1 MQTRPRGLLV
11 LLAIHPMSVSRPE
24 LQGMRKNVMNARI
37 RTASWIFS
45 AISALALAA
54 APLAVG
60 QTHTATAP
68 TAQVPSEKDVADTQ
82 DQLLHLLRL
91 SPTMTAAVAADPSLL
106 ADQAYVAR
114 SNPELAQFMASHP
127 DIARNPEFYLF
138 SKLNPSD
145 RRRDQALQR
154 VIWPD
159 LNPPQ
164 QQEAN
169 APRVVRELTGI
180 LVPLGCL
187 AALVWII
194 YIFVENRRWSRTFR
208 QQSEIHGRLIE
219 KLGTSQDLVA
229 YMETEA
235 GKRFL
240 MASPIAPSPEFGQR
254 MPNTVSRVLTSLSA
268 GIVLALLGIG
278 FLLLRNVGPNT
289 SEPMLITGTV
299 LLMPGLGF
307 ILSAG
312 ATWVLAKRL
321 GLMPEK
327 EVGQNGAGAPFGSQ
341 DRQ

>member
-1 MQTRPRGLLV
+1 
-11 LLAIHPMSVSRPE
+11 
-24 LQGMRKNVMNARI
+24 MRKNVMNARI
-37 RTASWIFS
+37 RTASWIFC
-45 AISALALAA
+45 AISALASAA
-54 APLAVG
+54 APLAVA
-60 QTHTATAP
+60 QTHTAAP
-68 TAQVPSEKDVADTQ
+68 PVAQAPSEKDVADAQ
-82 DQLLHLLRL
+82 EQFLHLLRL

-138 SKLNPSD
+138 GNLDPSD
-145 RRRDQALQR
+145 RRRDKALEH

-159 LNPPQ
+159 RVPPDHQ
-164 QQEAN
+164 QSQAL
-169 APRVVRELTGI
+169 AI
-180 LVPLGCL
+180 MHDLVPIILFPVFFL
-187 AALVWII
+187 AMVWII
-194 YIFVENRRWSRTFR
+194 RIFVESRRWNRAFR

-219 KLGTSQDLVA
+219 KLGTSQELVA

-240 MASPIAPSPEFGQR
+240 MASPIAAGPEFGQR

-268 GIVLALLGIG
+268 GIVMTLLGIG
-278 FLLLRNVGPNT
+278 FLLLRNAGPDMP
-289 SEPMLITGTV
+289 EPMLVLGTL
-299 LLMPGLGF
+299 LLMPGIGF

-312 ATWVLAKRL
+312 VTWVLAQRL

-327 EVGQNGAGAPFGSQ
+327 EVAQNGAGAPFGSQ

>member
-1 MQTRPRGLLV
+1 M
-11 LLAIHPMSVSRPE
+11 E
-24 LQGMRKNVMNARI
+24 NRKI
-37 RTASWIFS
+37 IASWILS
-45 AISALALAA
+45 TAMALN
-54 APLAVG
+54 V
-60 QTHTATAP
+60 ATAP
-68 TAQVPSEKDVADTQ
+68 QAYSQSHSAATPTAQAPSEKDVADTQ
-82 DQLLHLLRL
+82 EQLLHLLRL
-91 SPTMTAAVAADPSLL
+91 SPTLTAAVAADPSLL
-106 ADQAYVAR
+106 ADQQYVAR

-145 RRRDQALQR
+145 GRRDRALER

-159 LNPPQ
+159 LAAQQ
-164 QQEAN
+164 QQEPA
-169 APRVVRELTGI
+169 APRVIENLIPIVI
-180 LVPLGCL
+180 VPAMFL
-187 AALVWII
+187 AFVWII
-194 YIFVENRRWSRTFR
+194 RIFVDARRWNRTFK

-219 KLGTSQDLVA
+219 KLGTGPDLVA

-240 MASPIAPSPEFGQR
+240 TASPIAAGPEFGQH
-254 MPNTVSRVLTSLSA
+254 MPNAVSRVLTSLSA

-278 FLLLRNVGPNT
+278 FLLLRNAGPDMP
-289 SEPMLITGTV
+289 EPMLVVGTI

-312 ATWVLAKRL
+312 VTWVLAQRL

-327 EVGQNGAGAPFGSQ
+327 EVAQSGAGAPFGSQ

>member
-1 MQTRPRGLLV
+1 
-11 LLAIHPMSVSRPE
+11 
-24 LQGMRKNVMNARI
+24 MNARI
-37 RTASWIFS
+37 QTVAWVFC
-45 AISALALAA
+45 ATSALALAA
-54 APLAVG
+54 APLAIG
-60 QTHTATAP
+60 QTHAAATP
-68 TAQVPSEKDVADTQ
+68 VVQVPSEKDVADAQ
-82 DQLLHLLRL
+82 EQFLHLLRL
-91 SPTMTAAVAADPSLL
+91 SPTMTAAVSADPSLL
-106 ADQAYVAR
+106 ADQEYVAR

-145 RRRDQALQR
+145 RHRDQALQR

-159 LNPPQ
+159 LTPPQ
-164 QQEAN
+164 QQEPN
-169 APRVVRELTGI
+169 APRVIRELTGI

-187 AALVWII
+187 AALVWVI
-194 YIFVENRRWSRTFR
+194 YIVFQNRHWNRTFK

-219 KLGTSQDLVA
+219 KLGTSQELVA

-240 MASPIAPSPEFGQR
+240 MASPIAAGPEFGQH
-254 MPNTVSRVLTSLSA
+254 MPNTVSRVLTSLST

-278 FLLLRNVGPNT
+278 FLLLRNAGPDT
-289 SEPMLITGTV
+289 SEPMLITGTL

-312 ATWVLAKRL
+312 VTWVLAKRL

-327 EVGQNGAGAPFGSQ
+327 EAAQSGAGAPFGSQ
-341 DRQ
+341 DR

>member
-1 MQTRPRGLLV
+1 
-11 LLAIHPMSVSRPE
+11 
-24 LQGMRKNVMNARI
+24 MNARI
-37 RTASWIFS
+37 RTASWIFC
-45 AISALALAA
+45 ATSALALAA
-54 APLAVG
+54 APLAVA
-60 QTHTATAP
+60 QTHAAAAP
-68 TAQVPSEKDVADTQ
+68 TVQVPSEKDVADVQ
-82 DQLLHLLRL
+82 EQMLHLLRL
-91 SPTMTAAVAADPSLL
+91 SPTLTAAVAADPSLL
-106 ADQAYVAR
+106 ADQTYVAR
-114 SNPELAQFMASHP
+114 SNPELAQFMVSHP

-145 RRRDQALQR
+145 RRRDQALQQ

-159 LNPPQ
+159 LTPPQ
-164 QQEAN
+164 
-169 APRVVRELTGI
+169 VRESGAAKVVGELIPI
-180 LVPLGCL
+180 LVSLGFF

-194 YIFVENRRWSRTFR
+194 RIFVDSRRWNRTFK

-219 KLGTSQDLVA
+219 KLGTSQELVA

-240 MASPIAPSPEFGQR
+240 MASPIAAGPEFGQQ
-254 MPNTVSRVLTSLSA
+254 MPNTVSRVLTSLST

-278 FLLLRNVGPNT
+278 FLLLRNAGPDT
-289 SEPMLITGTV
+289 SEPMLITGTL

-312 ATWVLAKRL
+312 VTWVLAQRL

-327 EVGQNGAGAPFGSQ
+327 EVAQHGAGAPFGSQ